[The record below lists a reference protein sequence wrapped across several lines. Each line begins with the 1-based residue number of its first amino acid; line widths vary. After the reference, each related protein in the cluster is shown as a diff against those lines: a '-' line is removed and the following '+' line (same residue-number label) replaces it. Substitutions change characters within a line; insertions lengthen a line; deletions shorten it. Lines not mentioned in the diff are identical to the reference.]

1 MQNNKN
7 NKILIIILMIF
18 IAFLVLI
25 NFILSEPKYEITIE
39 IIICLCLLTI
49 LALSEVFDN
58 LSIPKL
64 ISLSKNIK
72 EVRKE
77 NDNLKESNIKLLEQI
92 TNIKNS
98 NNQTIVLPNS
108 FNTISSSNID
118 DVNNNEKDLLHNQ
131 EEDTVMGE
139 QDTTRDDRKIQQ
151 ERYKYRK
158 NIEVFVLRK
167 ALDLGNGLN
176 ENIKYDVKL
185 INNNFENNNIMKNE
199 VRFDALKSSE
209 YENIFYEIKCD
220 PFVLDYSYQLHYML
234 RTLELYEEA
243 NKIHS
248 KLILILPKID
258 KKLETIMYKT
268 NRDRFNIVRERLEKR
283 FEPAI
288 RDNLLEILEIEVTK
302 NELDKYIKE
311 KETNK

>member
-25 NFILSEPKYEITIE
+25 NFILSKSKYEITIE

-77 NDNLKESNIKLLEQI
+77 NNNLKESNIKLLEQI

-108 FNTISSSNID
+108 FNTISSSNIND
-118 DVNNNEKDLLHNQ
+118 INNNEKDLLNNQ
-131 EEDTVMGE
+131 EENIMSE
-139 QDTTRDDRKIQQ
+139 QNTKRDDKKIQQ
-151 ERYKYRK
+151 ERYNYIN
-158 NIEVFVLRK
+158 NIEVFILRK
-167 ALDLGNGLN
+167 ALNLDNGLN

-185 INNNFENNNIMKNE
+185 INNNFENDNIMKNE

-209 YENIFYEIKCD
+209 SENIFYEIKIN
-220 PFVLDYSYQLHYML
+220 PFV
-234 RTLELYEEA
+234 
-243 NKIHS
+243 
-248 KLILILPKID
+248 
-258 KKLETIMYKT
+258 
-268 NRDRFNIVRERLEKR
+268 
-283 FEPAI
+283 
-288 RDNLLEILEIEVTK
+288 
-302 NELDKYIKE
+302 
-311 KETNK
+311 

>member
-92 TNIKNS
+92 TNIKNF

-108 FNTISSSNID
+108 FNTISSSNIND
-118 DVNNNEKDLLHNQ
+118 IINNEKDLLNNQ
-131 EEDTVMGE
+131 EENAIMSE
-139 QDTTRDDRKIQQ
+139 QDTKRDDKKIQQ
-151 ERYKYRK
+151 ERYKYIS
-158 NIEVFVLRK
+158 NIEVFILRK
-167 ALDLGNGLN
+167 ALNLDNGLN

-185 INNNFENNNIMKNE
+185 INNNFENDNIMKNE

-209 YENIFYEIKCD
+209 SENIFYEIKIN

-234 RTLELYEEA
+234 RTLELYEKS

-258 KKLETIMYKT
+258 KELETILYRT
-268 NRDRFNIVRERLEKR
+268 NRNRFNMVREKIEKI

-288 RDNLLEILEIEVTK
+288 RNNLLEILEIEVTK
-302 NELDKYIKE
+302 NEIDKYIKE
-311 KETNK
+311 KENNK